1 MKIHIFTISK
11 GADSMFLESSKHY
24 LDSIKGFNVSVEVQD
39 IWTKNV
45 AKAQKADSNVA
56 RVSYTQAFSKHLD
69 SKSILLDAGG
79 KKYDS
84 INFAK
89 NLEHCLQNGG
99 AKFFIAGAFGF
110 ESNLLKA
117 HNCVSLS
124 DLTLSHSLA
133 KIVLLEQ
140 IYRAISIINK
150 HPYHK

>member
-24 LDSIKGFNVSVEVQD
+24 LDSIKGFNVSVEMQD
-39 IWTKNV
+39 IFTKEV
-45 AKAQKADSNVA
+45 AKAQKQDANAA
-56 RVSYTQAFSKHLD
+56 RASYTKAFCRHLD
-69 SKSILLDAGG
+69 SKAILLDAGG

-89 NLEHCLQNGG
+89 NLENYLQNGG

-110 ESNLLKA
+110 EGALLNS
-117 HNCVSLS
+117 HFSVSLS
-124 DLTLSHSLA
+124 ELTLSHELA

-140 IYRAISIINK
+140 IYRALSIINR